1 MKALLF
7 VATVGLSI
15 GATGVAADDPMARR
29 DTAPAMAA
37 CRVPHGIDATSTE
50 LRLAACC
57 KVCKKGKACGD
68 SCISKS
74 KTCHKAPGCACDG
87 HGPARPADELVL

>member
-7 VATVGLSI
+7 AAIVGLSI

-37 CRVPHGIDATSTE
+37 CRVPYGIDAASTE
-50 LRLAACC
+50 PRLAACC

-87 HGPARPADELVL
+87 HGPASPADELVL

>member
-7 VATVGLSI
+7 AAIVGLSV
-15 GATGVAADDPMARR
+15 GATGVAADDSMARR

-37 CRVPHGIDATSTE
+37 CQAPHGIDAASAKP
-50 LRLAACC
+50 RLAACC
-57 KVCKKGKACGD
+57 KKCKKGKACGD

-87 HGPARPADELVL
+87 YGPARPAADVAL